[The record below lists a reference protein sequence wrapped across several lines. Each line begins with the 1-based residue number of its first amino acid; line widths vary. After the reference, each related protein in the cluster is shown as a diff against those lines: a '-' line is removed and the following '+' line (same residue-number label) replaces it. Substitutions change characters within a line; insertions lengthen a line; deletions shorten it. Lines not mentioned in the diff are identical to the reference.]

1 MPQTVSIKS
10 GPAGV
15 GEEASVGPVT
25 GTRNGQPAPLP
36 GPVVF
41 SLDRSDLGELVPVVE
56 DSITFVTRDEFV
68 SGDVVLTI
76 ESGSLVDTVTF
87 TVISGEATA
96 DTLVVPPAVISTK

>member
-41 SLDRSDLGELVPVVE
+41 SLDRSDLGELVPIVE
-56 DSITFVTRDEFV
+56 DSITFVTRDELV

-76 ESGSLVDTVTF
+76 ESGPLVDTITF
-87 TVISGEATA
+87 TVTAGDVVA
-96 DTLVVPPAVISTK
+96 DTMVVPPAVVTVK